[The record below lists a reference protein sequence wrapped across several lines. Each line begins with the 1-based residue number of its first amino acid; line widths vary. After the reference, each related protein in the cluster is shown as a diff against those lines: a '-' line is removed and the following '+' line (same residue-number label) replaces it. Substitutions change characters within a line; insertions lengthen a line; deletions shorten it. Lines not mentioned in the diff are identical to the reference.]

1 MMSTGAA
8 PDSPIVVEPLRVL
21 IVEDRPSDAEL
32 MVLRLEQEGFD
43 LQWVRVETE
52 PEYVAALDAAPDIV
66 LSDWN
71 LPAFSGLRALRLV
84 RGRGDDDTPFVIVSG
99 AIGEEAA
106 VEALQA
112 GADDYVLKDRPA
124 RLGPAVR
131 RALERKTLRDE
142 QRRADAKLRQAAMVF
157 ENSGEAVM
165 ITDANG
171 SMVAVNRAFVEITG
185 YSEEEVLGR
194 NPRMLQSGRQDRSF
208 YRDMWAALATKGL
221 WRGEV
226 WNRRK
231 SGAVYPE
238 FMTIAAVK
246 DEHGRTS
253 HYVSVG
259 GDLSSARE
267 VQQKLDFLVHHDALT
282 GLPNRILLHDR
293 LEQVIRRA
301 EEASSVVGL
310 IVIDLDRFGK
320 VNDGLGQNAGDE
332 LLRSVG
338 HRLSGLIESA
348 DTVARIGG
356 DDFAIVV
363 EDGRNAVHLAGVAQ
377 GLQDS
382 LALPFPISGQDVVI
396 GSTLGISIYPADG
409 TDAAVL
415 LRSADVVLREAKARA
430 PGSFFFANA
439 ELTAALEGRLELERA
454 LWGAVGRD
462 ELVVHYQPQV
472 DMADRSLVGAEAL
485 VRWQHPQRGL
495 VPPGE
500 FIPLAEEMG
509 FIRALGEWVMAESCR
524 QVAEWQRD
532 GFIVPRVSVNLS
544 AQQMDD
550 ADLVA
555 KVTAA
560 LDAVDIATERLELEV
575 TESTIMRD
583 SKVASAVLAGLREHG
598 TDLALDDF
606 GTGYSSLAQLRSLP
620 LRRLKIDVS
629 FVRDIGRDPAAE
641 AIIRAIIA
649 MASSLGLETV
659 AEGVEREDQHVFLHD
674 AGCDIGQGYLYGRP
688 VPADALLGAWR

>member
-1 MMSTGAA
+1 MSTGAA

-32 MVLRLEQEGFD
+32 MVLRLEQDGFD
-43 LQWVRVETE
+43 PQWVRVETE
-52 PEYVAALDAAPDIV
+52 PEFVVALDAAPDIV
-66 LSDWN
+66 LSDWH
-71 LPAFSGLRALRLV
+71 LPVFSGLRALRLA
-84 RGRGDDDTPFVIVSG
+84 RGRGGDTPFVIVSG
-99 AIGEEAA
+99 NIGEEAA

-142 QRRADAKLRQAAMVF
+142 QKRADAKLRQAAMVF
-157 ENSGEAVM
+157 ENTGEAVV

-185 YSEEEVLGR
+185 YSEEEALGR
-194 NPRMLQSGRQDRSF
+194 NPRMLHSGRQDRSF
-208 YRDMWAALATKGL
+208 YRDMWAALATRGR

-231 SGAVYPE
+231 SGEVYPE
-238 FMTIAAVK
+238 FMTIAAVR
-246 DEHGRTS
+246 DEQGRTS

-259 GDLSSARE
+259 GDISSVRE
-267 VQQKLDFLVHHDALT
+267 VQEKLDFLVHHDALT
-282 GLPNRILLHDR
+282 GLPNRVLLYDR

-310 IVIDLDRFGK
+310 IVLDLDRFGR
-320 VNDGLGQNAGDE
+320 VNDGLGQDAGDE

-338 HRLSGLIESA
+338 HRLSGLLGVA

-363 EDGRNAVHLAGVAQ
+363 EDGQDAIHLAGVAQ

-382 LALPFPISGQDVVI
+382 LALPFAIGGQDVFI
-396 GSTLGISIYPADG
+396 GGTLGISIYPLDG
-409 TDAAVL
+409 TDAAAL
-415 LRSADVVLREAKARA
+415 LRSADVVLREAKAHA
-430 PGSFFFANA
+430 PGSFFFASA
-439 ELTAALEGRLELERA
+439 DLTAALEGRLEFERA
-454 LWGAVGRD
+454 LRGAVGRD

-485 VRWQHPQRGL
+485 VRWQHPDRGL
-495 VPPGE
+495 VAPGE

-509 FIRALGEWVMAESCR
+509 LIGVLGEWVLAESCR
-524 QVAEWQRD
+524 QLAAWQRD
-532 GFIVPRVSVNLS
+532 SLVVPRVSVNLS
-544 AQQMDD
+544 ARQLDD
-550 ADLVA
+550 ADLAAMV
-555 KVTAA
+555 KAA
-560 LDAVDIATERLELEV
+560 LDAADIMPERLELEV
-575 TESTIMRD
+575 TESTVMGGSTIT
-583 SKVASAVLAGLREHG
+583 SAVLADLRALG
-598 TDLALDDF
+598 IDLALDDF
-606 GTGYSSLAQLRSLP
+606 GTGYSSLAQLRALP
-620 LRRLKIDVS
+620 LRRLKIDIS

-649 MASSLGLETV
+649 MAASLGLETV
-659 AEGVEREDQHVFLHD
+659 AEGVEREDQHEFLRD

-688 VPADALLGAWR
+688 VPADALLEAWR